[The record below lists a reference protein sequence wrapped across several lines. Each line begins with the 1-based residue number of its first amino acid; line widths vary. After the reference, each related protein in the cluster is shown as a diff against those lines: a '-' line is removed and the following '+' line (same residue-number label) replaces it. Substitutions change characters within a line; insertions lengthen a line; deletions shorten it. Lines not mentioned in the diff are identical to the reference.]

1 MRMPRLRESTWERG
15 DGRWTLV
22 LVRLTL
28 FFFGTR
34 KEFHVLR
41 VVIRVETSSTFE
53 EGEMNFFIVIG
64 TYSLLHFYKR
74 TWWWYVPRI
83 DLNCLLISGSYTESL
98 HLNDFSNES
107 HHIHRMPH

>member
-34 KEFHVLR
+34 KEFYVLR

-53 EGEMNFFIVIG
+53 EVEMNCFIVIG
-64 TYSLLHFYKR
+64 TYFTSPSAPGGG
-74 TWWWYVPRI
+74 TSPA
-83 DLNCLLISGSYTESL
+83 LILTA
-98 HLNDFSNES
+98 F
-107 HHIHRMPH
+107 